1 MLLTLSTYSNYQS
14 LWRFNALGGLTA
26 PLINKKAI
34 QANFAQAD
42 ALQIEA
48 LYNYDKTLLTA
59 FIETSTLQSKISNIK
74 LLQQF

>member
-1 MLLTLSTYSNYQS
+1 M
-14 LWRFNALGGLTA
+14 FNALGGLTA

-48 LYNYDKTLLTA
+48 LYKLR
-59 FIETSTLQSKISNIK
+59 QNIAYCFYRNK
-74 LLQQF
+74 YAAI